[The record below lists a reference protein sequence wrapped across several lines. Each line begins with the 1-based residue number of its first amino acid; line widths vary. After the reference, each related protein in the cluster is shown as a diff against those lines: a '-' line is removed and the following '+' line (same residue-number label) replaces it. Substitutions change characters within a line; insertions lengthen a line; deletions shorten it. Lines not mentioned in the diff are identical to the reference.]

1 LEQKLKQNKNGYIP
15 KASWNMSVRVRIT
28 VIFTLLVAVIL
39 ALACISV
46 YYFSYNA
53 RVISIESKLTN
64 RAITIGNLLDQ
75 SAFFSNELV
84 RKIDSSSF
92 LAYTNKVIQAYD
104 YKNNK
109 VYEYSDEP
117 QSFITVAPE
126 LLKQARIKK
135 KIFFKVGER
144 EAVAYY
150 HTDENS
156 RVVMVAAGEDRE
168 GKQNLKNLLHI
179 LLLSYFGGLAT
190 ACMGGYF
197 FSKGLLRPIIKI
209 ADEVN
214 HISTQSLSQRI
225 NTGNAK
231 DEWHYLSQ
239 TLNSLLD
246 RLMEGFNMQ
255 KRFIANA
262 SHELST
268 PLTSI
273 SSQLEVSLQKEREA
287 SEYRKVMKSVYQ
299 DVLHL
304 SKLTRTLLE
313 FAKAS
318 GTAGG
323 IELAPVR
330 IDEVL
335 LRMPAEVSK
344 RNYVC
349 SVSFEFEDL
358 PEDENNLLVYGNE
371 ELLFTAIK
379 NIVIN
384 ACKYSDEPPTIALAT
399 EGETIRIRVKDTG
412 RGINQEEL
420 PHIFEPFYRASD
432 VRMKDGFGLGLSMA
446 SRIIKLHN
454 GEIKVHSEIGCGTTF
469 TIRLPVAKDKQV
481 LK

>member
-1 LEQKLKQNKNGYIP
+1 
-15 KASWNMSVRVRIT
+15 MSVRVRIT
-28 VIFTLLVAVIL
+28 IIFTLLVAVIL
-39 ALACISV
+39 ALASISV
-46 YYFSYNA
+46 YYFSYNL
-53 RVISIESKLTN
+53 RVSSIESRLTN
-64 RAITIGNLLDQ
+64 RAITIGNLLQQ

-84 RKIDSSSF
+84 KKIDSSSY

-109 VYEYSDEP
+109 IYEYRDKPE
-117 QSFITVAPE
+117 SFITVAPE
-126 LLKQARIKK
+126 LLKEARIKK

-150 HTDENS
+150 STDEHS
-156 RVVMVAAGEDRE
+156 RVVMVAAGEDKD
-168 GKQNLKNLLHI
+168 GKQNLKNLLHT
-179 LLLSYFGGLAT
+179 LLLTYFGGLVIAS
-190 ACMGGYF
+190 MGGYF
-197 FSKGLLRPIIKI
+197 FSKGLLRPIKKI

-214 HISTQSLSQRI
+214 HISAQSLSRRI
-225 NTGNAK
+225 NTGSAK

-246 RLMEGFNMQ
+246 RLTESFNMQ

-273 SSQLEVSLQKEREA
+273 SSQLEVSLQRERDA

-318 GTAGG
+318 GTVGG

-349 SVSFEFEDL
+349 SVSFEFENL
-358 PEDENNLLVYGNE
+358 PDDESNLLVYGNE
-371 ELLFTAIK
+371 ELLFTAIR

-384 ACKYSDEPPTIALAT
+384 ACKYSDEPPIIALGIEA
-399 EGETIRIRVKDTG
+399 GTICIRVKDNGTG
-412 RGINQEEL
+412 IAKEEL

-454 GEIKVHSEIGCGTTF
+454 GEVQVQSQIGKGTTF
-469 TIRLPVAKDKQV
+469 TIQLPIAKDKI
-481 LK
+481 L